1 MEIDLDVSALE
12 RAACAYGAAR
22 DAFSSEKDTL
32 AKCSLG
38 LAQGW
43 SSEGYLAFQRES
55 AYILSDSFGPGC
67 EALGKVAKTLGE
79 AASEARPLLGR
90 ASGAASA
97 LGGAAPE
104 PPRLRY
110 SSWSADVARQ
120 YAGFA
125 VDDLDAIGRGVSS
138 AVSGV
143 ILETTSCDLDEG
155 SLWAI
160 LGERRSRAED
170 ASSRLSDFE
179 AGLSSLLAALSAP
192 SAAPQAAPGLVV
204 GGVASLYSDGVLNV
218 DLVREL
224 MLRPPGLVSP
234 SEMAALASAL
244 EAIMGEAVAAGDA
257 PDEGKLAVLA
267 QFLEACYGLDEVDA
281 SLSFWMPE
289 GKYAI
294 RSDLSPNF
302 GILAK
307 RVSSSCGEG
316 ASAERRT
323 LSLWLDGVVY
333 SASSVYRVAEDIVGG
348 LSVGAPEKGVS
359 LRFSGDGQSIETY
372 FDNCA
377 SGRTYALGASSS
389 YFETDR
395 DLRFV
400 VSRPGN
406 SAKQTYSDFAEA
418 DVFSDSSGQNPDL
431 DAQIT
436 DYFRDTVDLG
446 GAAAEM
452 LVTKSVTGSPPM
464 PSALDFSAAACF
476 AFQAVEAS
484 SMNELREEAS
494 KSLEK
499 DLIGKRDESSGS
511 EGVDAR
517 LNADGTVTVYD
528 RG

>member
-1 MEIDLDVSALE
+1 
-12 RAACAYGAAR
+12 
-22 DAFSSEKDTL
+22 
-32 AKCSLG
+32 
-38 LAQGW
+38 
-43 SSEGYLAFQRES
+43 
-55 AYILSDSFGPGC
+55 
-67 EALGKVAKTLGE
+67 
-79 AASEARPLLGR
+79 
-90 ASGAASA
+90 
-97 LGGAAPE
+97 
-104 PPRLRY
+104 
-110 SSWSADVARQ
+110 
-120 YAGFA
+120 
-125 VDDLDAIGRGVSS
+125 
-138 AVSGV
+138 
-143 ILETTSCDLDEG
+143 
-155 SLWAI
+155 
-160 LGERRSRAED
+160 
-170 ASSRLSDFE
+170 
-179 AGLSSLLAALSAP
+179 
-192 SAAPQAAPGLVV
+192 
-204 GGVASLYSDGVLNV
+204 
-218 DLVREL
+218 
-224 MLRPPGLVSP
+224 
-234 SEMAALASAL
+234 
-244 EAIMGEAVAAGDA
+244 MGEAVAAGDA

-333 SASSVYRVAEDIVGG
+333 NASSVYRVAEDIVGG